1 MARRGRGAGPAVTDR
16 NDPGGGGLTG
26 ATGDLTP
33 DEIDEA
39 FLRER
44 REMEDPDGRAR
55 ATEGAASG
63 PRPSMTTSATRPRSA
78 PDRGRQAAVRRAVL
92 RRVADRFFDDPL
104 SSPRRRSPAT
114 PP

>member
-39 FLRER
+39 FLPSER
-44 REMEDPDGRAR
+44 REGDGRLAGRPARTEGGVAAR
-55 ATEGAASG
+55 APSAHGARDEAEEH
-63 PRPSMTTSATRPRSA
+63 
-78 PDRGRQAAVRRAVL
+78 L
-92 RRVADRFFDDPL
+92 
-104 SSPRRRSPAT
+104 
-114 PP
+114 

>member
-1 MARRGRGAGPAVTDR
+1 MTDR

-39 FLRER
+39 FLPGER

-63 PRPSMTTSATRPRSA
+63 PRPVDDDQRDEAEERP
-78 PDRGRQAAVRRAVL
+78 
-92 RRVADRFFDDPL
+92 
-104 SSPRRRSPAT
+104 
-114 PP
+114 